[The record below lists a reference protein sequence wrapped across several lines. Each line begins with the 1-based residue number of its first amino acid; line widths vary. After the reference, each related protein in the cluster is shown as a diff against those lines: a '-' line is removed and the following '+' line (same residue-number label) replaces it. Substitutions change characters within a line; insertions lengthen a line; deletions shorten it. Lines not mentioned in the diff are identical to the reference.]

1 MAFSARSSTNHL
13 RLLVLAAVAFGFTYT
28 SALAGEESIRKAWP
42 ARLKDFPKID
52 EIRKMPVPGLYEV
65 RAGNAIYY
73 ADENGDHLIAG
84 SIFDTKTQ
92 ANLTEARNRSLAAA
106 DFASI
111 PRADVVTTKRGSG
124 ARHVIV
130 FADPN
135 CGFCKK
141 LEVEL
146 AKLNDVTI
154 DTVLYPILGP
164 DSVTK
169 SRNVF
174 CAKESG
180 VVWTEWMTSGRP
192 IPGRAASCSAVAIE
206 RNIALGRRLN
216 ISGTPAM
223 MFEDGSILR
232 GAADLPTIERH
243 LQAGSAKR

>member
-1 MAFSARSSTNHL
+1 MAFSARINTQRL
-13 RLLVLAAVAFGFTYT
+13 RKLVVSAIAFGFTCT
-28 SALAGEESIRKAWP
+28 GALAGEESIRKAL
-42 ARLKDFPKID
+42 AGRLKDFPKID

-92 ANLTEARNRSLAAA
+92 SNLTEARNKSLAAA
-106 DFASI
+106 DFSSI
-111 PRADVVTTKRGSG
+111 PRADAVTTKRGSG
-124 ARHVIV
+124 ARHLIV

-141 LEVEL
+141 LEVDL

-154 DTVLYPILGP
+154 HTVLYPILGP

-169 SRNVF
+169 SRDVF

-180 VVWTEWMTSGRP
+180 AVWTEWMRSGRP
-192 IPGRAASCSAVAIE
+192 IPPRAASCSAVAIE

-216 ISGTPAM
+216 ITGTPAM
-223 MFEDGSILR
+223 MFEDGSVLR
-232 GAADLPTIERH
+232 GAADLTTIERH
-243 LQAGSAKR
+243 LQAGAGKG